1 MGSQVLESPHITGK
15 AVVMRIS
22 RMRKAN
28 QTKNIL
34 QVVALCLPAVA
45 MATAG
50 LFLSRK
56 GQPAK
61 TGQTARRP
69 TAQTRVRK
77 S

>member
-1 MGSQVLESPHITGK
+1 MQ
-15 AVVMRIS
+15 
-22 RMRKAN
+22 KAN
-28 QTKNIL
+28 QTRNIL

-56 GQPAK
+56 GQPSK
-61 TGQTARRP
+61 TAQTARRP
-69 TAQTRVRK
+69 MAQTRVRK